1 MHNRNTE
8 DWAQE
13 ETSNDTG
20 RVLVGARNRQIL
32 WPPLAYL
39 HQDDQLYALL
49 QHAIFRTHMFS
60 EALLPQSYRLL
71 TLTMV
76 VNAIRI
82 ATGSELTHPTQ
93 RVPEPGGESEVQ
105 MAISALRNHAQ
116 AGIPRTSQWADHTL
130 ATMASLLDNAAR
142 DWYLDALLEVGQG
155 SNSPATIRTPA
166 FWLLT
171 ELARNQQQFPEA
183 LRLSNVA
190 DIHEKLR
197 SERNKKVTSLYDL
210 VDDGTLTSDQLEL
223 LLNHLDNIPARPI
236 TTDEELQQ
244 LIEDHRATAK

>member
-1 MHNRNTE
+1 
-8 DWAQE
+8 
-13 ETSNDTG
+13 
-20 RVLVGARNRQIL
+20 
-32 WPPLAYL
+32 
-39 HQDDQLYALL
+39 
-49 QHAIFRTHMFS
+49 
-60 EALLPQSYRLL
+60 
-71 TLTMV
+71 
-76 VNAIRI
+76 
-82 ATGSELTHPTQ
+82 LTHPTQ